1 MRRLTMPLLAAALLL
16 SATARPAHADDL
28 WKRYVDCVK
37 FAATWY
43 EIAHDEA
50 DNFLERWAT
59 EVGYAY
65 LLLRCTVNV
74 DAR

>member
-1 MRRLTMPLLAAALLL
+1 MRRLSLSLFTGALLL
-16 SATARPAHADDL
+16 TTTARPAHAEDFM
-28 WKRYVDCVK
+28 KRYMDCVK

-65 LLLRCTVNV
+65 LLLRCGVAP